1 MYTLPAALVEDLLM
15 RHVLEGQFP
24 QQLPATVT
32 TVQGEALPVATAS
45 DGRQTIHSQVRVRV
59 RGR

>member
-1 MYTLPAALVEDLLM
+1 M